1 MNSGMPWEVSGV
13 RPQARQT
20 ARDAARRAGMSIG
33 EWLDSVISASAQAD
47 ETAVGRTAER
57 DVNPKGDER
66 GEKRSQTGTDRNLAE
81 LHQQLDNLGRRLG
94 HMTTLHAASRA
105 RSGAEPVAPAREL
118 ERDRRYA

>member
-57 DVNPKGDER
+57 DVDPKGDER
-66 GEKRSQTGTDRNLAE
+66 GEKRSQTGTDRDLAE
-81 LHQQLDNLGRRLG
+81 LHQRLDDLGRRLG
-94 HMTTLHAASRA
+94 HMSDDCTLQA
-105 RSGAEPVAPAREL
+105 GAIRCPEPVAPPLPRSWHCA
-118 ERDRRYA
+118 